1 VYEGV
6 KGKQGKQK
14 GGLVVERT
22 AVVLDEHPLW
32 LDAVEAV
39 LARLNVKVE
48 GKTTSV
54 ARTLE
59 LIDSQRP
66 DVLLL
71 EPTENS
77 GDSRRLDLIRR
88 AKEVHPALKVIV
100 LSNAHEASA
109 VDAAFAAGAVAYV
122 FKSAHP
128 DDLASAIRQAFDVSV
143 FFAHSQTVS
152 ANVTQIR
159 QQAAQDQPGLTK
171 RELEILQLVAEGHS
185 NGELARMLWVT
196 EQTVKFHLSNIYRK
210 LDVANRTEASRW
222 AQLHGL
228 LAEPMAA
235 TA

>member
-1 VYEGV
+1 
-6 KGKQGKQK
+6 
-14 GGLVVERT
+14 VERT

-39 LARLNVKVE
+39 LARLQVKVE
-48 GKTTSV
+48 SKTTSV

-59 LIDSQRP
+59 LVEMHRP

-71 EPTENS
+71 EPTDNS
-77 GDSRRLDLIRR
+77 GDGRRLDLMRR
-88 AKEVHPALKVIV
+88 AREIHPGIKIIV
-100 LSNAHEASA
+100 LSNSHDASS

-143 FFAHSQTVS
+143 FFAHSQAVS
-152 ANVTQIR
+152 SSNVTTIR